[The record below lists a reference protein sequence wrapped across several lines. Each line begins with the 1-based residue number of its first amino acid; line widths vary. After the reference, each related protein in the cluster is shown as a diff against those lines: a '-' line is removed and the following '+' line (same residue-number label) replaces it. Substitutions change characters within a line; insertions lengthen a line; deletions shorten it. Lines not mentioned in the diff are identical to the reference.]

1 MYTAE
6 HRQRKREYIHVLK
19 RELACHYS
27 SGAFH
32 EKKTGS
38 EKEK

>member
-1 MYTAE
+1 M
-6 HRQRKREYIHVLK
+6 HIHVLK

-38 EKEK
+38 EKEKITIETG